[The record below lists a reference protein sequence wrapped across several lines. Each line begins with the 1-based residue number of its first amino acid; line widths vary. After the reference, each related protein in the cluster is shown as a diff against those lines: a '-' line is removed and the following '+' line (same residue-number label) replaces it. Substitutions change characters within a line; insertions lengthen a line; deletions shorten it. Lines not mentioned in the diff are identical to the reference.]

1 MSEFSIESIDFDSP
15 WVLLAIVVATVV
27 HDDLACLVVGS
38 AGATGEAVPVATA
51 CSLNVSCPVVPCCSP
66 E

>member
-27 HDDLACLVVGS
+27 VDDLACLVVGS
-38 AGATGEAVPVATA
+38 AGAAGGAVPVAAA